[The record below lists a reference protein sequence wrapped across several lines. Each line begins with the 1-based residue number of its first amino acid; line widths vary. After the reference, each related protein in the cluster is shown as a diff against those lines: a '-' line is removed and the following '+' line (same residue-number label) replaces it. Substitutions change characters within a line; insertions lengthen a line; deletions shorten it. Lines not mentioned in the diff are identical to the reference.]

1 MSALEANGD
10 DVVIRVR
17 VQPKASRS
25 QLRVEEDGR
34 VRVTLTAPPV
44 DGAANK
50 ALCVF
55 LADYFGLPKRAVTL
69 ESGHK
74 SREKAVRLS
83 GIQLNNVERRLV
95 EGG

>member
-1 MSALEANGD
+1 MQALEPDGA
-10 DVVIRVR
+10 DVILRVR
-17 VQPKASRS
+17 VQPKASRA
-25 QLRVEEDGR
+25 QIRVEEDGR
-34 VRVTLTAPPV
+34 VRVALTAPPV

-55 LADYFGLPKRAVTL
+55 LADCFGLPKRAVTL

-83 GIQLNNVERRLV
+83 GIQLNQIERRLLGD
-95 EGG
+95 E